1 MVARTFESARAALIT
16 GASGG
21 IGLELA
27 RVCADHGQPV
37 VLVARSADALAQIAG
52 EIEQRY
58 GVAALVLAYDLS
70 EPSAPGAIAADLA
83 GRGIRVGTLVNNAGV
98 ATYGAFAA
106 VDLDIQLAE
115 LRLNVEALTALTGL
129 FVRQMVEARSG
140 RILNVASTA
149 AFFPGPLMAVYYA
162 SKAYVL
168 SFSEALRE
176 ELRGTGVGVT
186 ALCPGITRTGFQA
199 RAGMEDSKLVQRGM
213 MDSAT
218 VARAAYRGLQKNQAI
233 VIPGLANRLQTL
245 APRVLPRGLA
255 PGIIRRAQERTH

>member
-1 MVARTFESARAALIT
+1 MVARTFDNARAALVT

-21 IGLELA
+21 IGLEIA

-37 VLVARSADALAQIAG
+37 VLVARSGAALTTIAG

-58 GVAALVLAYDLS
+58 GVAALPLTYDLARAD
-70 EPSAPGAIAADLA
+70 APRALAEDLA
-83 GRGIRVGTLVNNAGV
+83 SRGVRIGTLVNNAGV
-98 ATYGAFAA
+98 ATYGAFAE
-106 VDLDIQLAE
+106 VDLDLQLAE
-115 LRLNVEALTALTGL
+115 LRLNVEALTAPTGL
-129 FVRQMVEARSG
+129 FVRPMVEARSG

-199 RAGMEDSKLVQRGM
+199 RAGLEDSKLVQRGM

-218 VARAAYRGLQKNQAI
+218 VARAAYRGLQKNQAL
-233 VIPGLANRLQTL
+233 VIPGFSNRLQAL
-245 APRVLPRGLA
+245 APRFLPRGLA
-255 PGIIRRAQERTH
+255 PGIIRRAQERSH